1 MFAASL
7 SDASLQP
14 LQPFL
19 SRCLGQHEE
28 LCNHQLTKLQ
38 QAVKLKVLYYEPDNH
53 APPVRTLLMPAELEA
68 LMGVLFIRFTRAALL
83 HVLKAM
89 PSACSVST
97 VHDHASSASY
107 HANW

>member
-1 MFAASL
+1 
-7 SDASLQP
+7 
-14 LQPFL
+14 
-19 SRCLGQHEE
+19 
-28 LCNHQLTKLQ
+28 
-38 QAVKLKVLYYEPDNH
+38 
-53 APPVRTLLMPAELEA
+53 MPAELEA

-107 HANW
+107 HV